1 MTSTGSDFPEPS
13 DCPEPDRAGAIGR
26 WPFGLEAEE
35 VERPHVVV
43 TLDTRTGG
51 ATFSGPYRT
60 AIGALCAADVEYQ
73 VDRDQG
79 GRGER
84 TFHVATL
91 HTPVGCDDA
100 DLPCDEGDRPFDEA
114 DTGVAGARPDARPL
128 AQVLSVL
135 ATVAERTIR
144 RRPRLTVG
152 TVAVTAAA
160 AASGVSDGWP
170 RRGRAARYRHLLG
183 REAR

>member
-79 GRGER
+79 GRGEL
-84 TFHVATL
+84 TFHVAAL
-91 HTPVGCDDA
+91 HAPIGPDDQ
-100 DLPCDEGDRPFDEA
+100 DPSVDESDPGSRDHDP
-114 DTGVAGARPDARPL
+114 RPL

-144 RRPRLTVG
+144 RRPRFTVG

-160 AASGVSDGWP
+160 CASGVSDGWP